1 MNNQKK
7 KIKKNKCYLI
17 FTIGSIA
24 GNRSSDGGAGSSDA
38 GGSRLNA
45 RRNELER
52 RRNESI
58 ALGTVV
64 VLSLLLHLHDILKAT
79 AGE

>member
-1 MNNQKK
+1 M
-7 KIKKNKCYLI
+7 IE
-17 FTIGSIA
+17 SIA
-24 GNRSSDGGAGSSDA
+24 GDRSSDGGAGSSDA

-58 ALGTVV
+58 GLGTVV
-64 VLSLLLHLHDILKAT
+64 VLSLLLHQYDFLKAT
-79 AGE
+79 GE